1 MRMTHVLQR
10 AYLFQHHF
18 RSLAQ
23 GGGIADEQPEVHVHW
38 RVHRRSQRE
47 VAKLDGSELPEFI
60 RQPQVG
66 HTFIIML
73 HIVMS
78 LLCETTGCVWR
89 LYSLHHLTATYRN
102 IQSGDKTP
110 QIRGQEQ
117 SDVGGVLHRADTSQR

>member
-1 MRMTHVLQR
+1 MRMPHVLQR

-60 RQPQVG
+60 RQPEVG
-66 HTFIIML
+66 YTFIIML
-73 HIVMS
+73 HTVTSFSTRPPGARDSIVPAPMH
-78 LLCETTGCVWR
+78 V
-89 LYSLHHLTATYRN
+89 A
-102 IQSGDKTP
+102 I
-110 QIRGQEQ
+110 
-117 SDVGGVLHRADTSQR
+117 VL